1 MVRTQ
6 LGACAD
12 SLLCRA
18 TWRPQTACQI
28 YDCLWVDA
36 QGRLEVELELHA
48 DAGSDLGVVAPA
60 DMLMHLR
67 AVLDD
72 ELGAK
77 ADAQVVLLDAGK
89 LAASR
94 QALRPERQSPANE
107 KRPPSAEPLR
117 FGRAF
122 SCSRAYTGRTPSR
135 ASADREDGQDTMTSP
150 CWEILC
156 SAHSLAPARTASSA
170 VPHGVR

>member
-1 MVRTQ
+1 MVRAQ

-18 TWRPQTACQI
+18 AWRPQTACQI
-28 YDCLWVDA
+28 YDCLWADA

-48 DAGSDLGVVAPA
+48 DAGVNVGVVAAA
-60 DMLMHLR
+60 DALVHLR

-89 LAASR
+89 GAYAVVAVHGNLFVDVAQDEVVLAPF
-94 QALRPERQSPANE
+94 LRLAVY
-107 KRPPSAEPLR
+107 AE
-117 FGRAF
+117 
-122 SCSRAYTGRTPSR
+122 
-135 ASADREDGQDTMTSP
+135 AD
-150 CWEILC
+150 
-156 SAHSLAPARTASSA
+156 AVLAPAFSA
-170 VPHGVR
+170 DGPCSAT